1 MRFGVY
7 PPMFHYLRK
16 YGMYVMRFFKNYKW
30 RYVIIDDRLPCYNR
44 GYGDPE
50 LVFGKC
56 ADPDEFWVP
65 LIEKGYAKIHGSFD
79 SLGSGFID
87 DALADMT
94 GGSQ

>member
-1 MRFGVY
+1 
-7 PPMFHYLRK
+7 
-16 YGMYVMRFFKNYKW
+16 MYVMRFFKNYKW

-56 ADPDEFWVP
+56 KDPDEFWVP
-65 LIEKGYAKIHGSFD
+65 IIEKGYAKIHGSFD